1 MNQTKEEQRAVETT
15 SSKQGDNTMT
25 RRRMENLYKELE
37 AVGIN
42 FFECEGSIM
51 NKCQGGKDDVI
62 SVGILK
68 DARGSVITEAR
79 LKKILA
85 IAKKKK
91 TYVLIRPEKG
101 ELRVN
106 GSRRETSAPLTAN
119 EMVVCFIQIGVIDT
133 FKGAYAKVDAILKQ
147 HFLHFQED
155 EEILELETALN
166 ILFSRMREFEFLA
179 YDLVV
184 WRTHS
189 LALNR
194 SFKGYSSVF
203 TRMNEMLDYMNG
215 PLEKQHAA
223 TLCFAG
229 QCLRLICE

>member
-37 AVGIN
+37 TVGIK
-42 FFECEGSIM
+42 FFECESSIM
-51 NKCQGGKDDVI
+51 NKYQGGKDDVI

-68 DARGSVITEAR
+68 DSCGSVITDAR

-101 ELRVN
+101 ELQLN
-106 GSRRETSAPLTAN
+106 GSRRKTPEPLTAN
-119 EMVVCFIQIGVIDT
+119 EMVVCFIQVGVIDT

-155 EEILELETALN
+155 KEILDLETALN
-166 ILFSRMREFEFLA
+166 MLFTGIREFEFLA

-184 WRTHS
+184 LQTHS
-189 LALNR
+189 SALSR

-223 TLCFAG
+223 TMCFAG

>member
-1 MNQTKEEQRAVETT
+1 
-15 SSKQGDNTMT
+15 MT

-37 AVGIN
+37 AAGIK
-42 FFECEGSIM
+42 FFECECSIM
-51 NKCQGGKDDVI
+51 NKYQGGKDDVI

-68 DARGSVITEAR
+68 DSCGSVITDAR

-101 ELRVN
+101 ELQVN
-106 GSRRETSAPLTAN
+106 GSRRKTPAPLTAN
-119 EMVVCFIQIGVIDT
+119 EMVVCFIQVGVIDT
-133 FKGAYAKVDAILKQ
+133 FKGAHAKVDAILKQ

-155 EEILELETALN
+155 EEILEVETALN
-166 ILFSRMREFEFLA
+166 ILFGRMREFEFLA

-184 WRTHS
+184 LPMNS
-189 LALNR
+189 SALNR

-215 PLEKQHAA
+215 EVEKKQAA
-223 TLCFAG
+223 TMCFAG

>member
-1 MNQTKEEQRAVETT
+1 MTK
-15 SSKQGDNTMT
+15 
-25 RRRMENLYKELE
+25 RRMENLYKDLE
-37 AVGIN
+37 AIGIS
-42 FFECEGSIM
+42 FHECECSIM
-51 NKCQGGKDDVI
+51 NKYQGGHDDVI

-68 DARGSVITEAR
+68 DTCGAIITDAR

-101 ELRVN
+101 ELQVN
-106 GSRRETSAPLTAN
+106 GSRRKTPAPLTAN
-119 EMVVCFIQIGVIDT
+119 EMVVCFIQAGVMDT
-133 FKGAYAKVDAILKQ
+133 FKDAYAKVDALLKQ
-147 HFLHFQED
+147 HFLHYQED
-155 EEILELETALN
+155 EAILELESNLK
-166 ILFSRMREFEFLA
+166 ILFARMREFEFLA

-184 WRTHS
+184 WQTHS

-203 TRMNEMLDYMNG
+203 TRMKEMLDYMNG
-215 PLEKQHAA
+215 PLEKQQAA

-229 QCLRLICE
+229 QCLRLMCE